1 VRELETERLLL
12 KPVEKKDLLDLL
24 ELQWDR
30 DVIKYM
36 KFNPISIS
44 DQEAWFNSLGKSM
57 IAFTMWL
64 KQADKDV
71 FFGLTSLNN
80 IDRVNQRATWGMKM
94 KPHIQGKG
102 LGYEASIL
110 LIHYGFYH
118 MNLHKIHADFLEEN
132 QASLG
137 LVNKIG
143 MRKEGILIDH
153 IYHHGAFKNVVLVGM
168 LKDEFYQ
175 SNTGALQKLG
185 LLQ

>member
-1 VRELETERLLL
+1 VRELETNRLLL
-12 KPVEKKDLLDLL
+12 KPVEKADLIDLL
-24 ELQWDR
+24 ELQWDQ

-36 KFNPISIS
+36 KFNPISFA
-44 DQEAWFNSLGKSM
+44 DQEAWFNSLGKNM

-64 KQADKDV
+64 KTESGQA

-94 KPHIQGKG
+94 KPTIQGKG
-102 LGYEASIL
+102 LGYEASII

-118 MNLHKIHADFLEEN
+118 MNLKKIHADFLEEN

-143 MRKEGILIDH
+143 MRKEGLLIDH
-153 IYHHGAFKNVVLVGM
+153 IYHRGVFKNVVLVGM
-168 LKDEFYQ
+168 LKEEFYQ
-175 SNTGALQKLG
+175 TNTEALQALG
-185 LLQ
+185 LI